1 MKLKFIVG
9 TRGSFFAFTCICN
22 QLNLY
27 VPSELKTLYDYKDW
41 HQHNL
46 IMKSSALSL
55 CSDNSATDCICHK
68 NCSKNI
74 AEEMKTHVIGAE
86 LTEKMEMS

>member
-1 MKLKFIVG
+1 M
-9 TRGSFFAFTCICN
+9 
-22 QLNLY
+22 
-27 VPSELKTLYDYKDW
+27 PSELKTLYEYNDW

-55 CSDNSATDCICHK
+55 CSDNAATDCICHK

-86 LTEKMEMS
+86 LTEKMEMSKGTNAFAT